1 MSEVDYSQFYYRRES
16 EKEIKTPPPEKR
28 KPKRSKRPLLVFF
41 VLILLFGIVL
51 FAADVF
57 TDGYLLTSVKDALSK
72 NDYEFYFVVT
82 QVSGREMAH
91 AKSLLVR
98 QGGGSGYIMTG
109 KEGYYVVYSVYFE
122 RSEAETVAS
131 KNTGTFVY
139 AQGFSSDEREFYNTL
154 SVCMETVMASSDA
167 LEKGTASESEFY
179 GTVTEAKN
187 SLISVKEKALK
198 ENRTVEVNLAEYFIA
213 GINNLQTGKET
224 RLSLLSDVRYLISG
238 VASSACM
245 ANE

>member
-1 MSEVDYSQFYYRRES
+1 MPEVDYSQFYYRRES
-16 EKEIKTPPPEKR
+16 EKENPPPQRK
-28 KPKRSKRPLLVFF
+28 KPKRSKRPLLVVF
-41 VLILLFGIVL
+41 VLVLLFGIIF
-51 FAADVF
+51 FAADLF
-57 TDGYLLTSVKDALSK
+57 TDGYLLTSVKDALRK
-72 NDYEFYFVVT
+72 NDYEYYFVVT

-122 RSEAETVAS
+122 RSEAEAVAS

-139 AQGFSSDEREFYNTL
+139 AAGFSSDEREFYNTL
-154 SVCMETVMASSDA
+154 GVCMETVLTSSDA
-167 LEKGTASESEFY
+167 LEKGTLSESEFF
-179 GTVTEAKN
+179 GKTDDVAN
-187 SLISVKEKALK
+187 ALVALKEKALERK
-198 ENRTVEVNLAEYFIA
+198 DSVAVNLTEYFIS
-213 GINNLQTGKET
+213 GLNGLDTGKGT
-224 RLSLLSDVRYLISG
+224 RLGLLSDVRYLISG